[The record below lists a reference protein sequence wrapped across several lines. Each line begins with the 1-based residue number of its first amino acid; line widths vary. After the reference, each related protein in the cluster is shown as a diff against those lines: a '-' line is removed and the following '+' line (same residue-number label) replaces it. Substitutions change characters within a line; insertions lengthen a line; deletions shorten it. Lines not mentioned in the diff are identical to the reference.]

1 MSPCQ
6 PLRII
11 SSAIFTDDKSLR
23 VARERSLMHFL
34 VLLQAGERKVS
45 KGQALRNVASVCI
58 KAGKSG
64 HKG

>member
-1 MSPCQ
+1 MFPCQ

-11 SSAIFTDDKSLR
+11 SSAIFADDKSLP

-45 KGQALRNVASVCI
+45 KGQSLQNVASVCI
-58 KAGKSG
+58 KAGKTG